1 MTADPLDLK
10 AQAENPADLL
20 PILAASI
27 VEYDSG
33 MVFIKHPFV
42 NELYFG
48 PALHAR
54 YNAQFEYK
62 QKATAKACAD
72 RQWHAVVFITE
83 RPWRFERLL
92 DIADEMTDAEFWTLV
107 SDVWQD
113 SENIRENQDEW
124 DELLRTDRPGRE
136 HMMTDEERAALA
148 ALPDRIT
155 VYQGHTDE
163 RDDGWSWTTDE
174 ATARFFARRFADFES
189 ATGIVTEAVI
199 NKSDVTAYLLG
210 RNEFEI
216 LIDPDL
222 VGDFVQA
229 HVL

>member
-1 MTADPLDLK
+1 MTADINDLR

-20 PILAASI
+20 PILEASI
-27 VEYDSG
+27 VEFESG

-62 QKATAKACAD
+62 QKATAKARAD
-72 RQWHAVVFITE
+72 RQWQ
-83 RPWRFERLL
+83 FERLL
-92 DIADEMTDAEFWTLV
+92 DIADEMTDAEFWELV

-113 SENIRENQDEW
+113 SENIRENQDQW
-124 DELLRTDRPGRE
+124 DDLLRTDRPGRE
-136 HMMTDEERAALA
+136 HMMTDVERAALDR
-148 ALPDRIT
+148 LPDRIT

-189 ATGIVTEAVI
+189 ATGIVTEAVV
-199 NKSDVTAYLLG
+199 NKSDVTAYLMG
-210 RNEFEI
+210 RSEFEI
-216 LIDPDL
+216 LIDPEL
-222 VGDFVQA
+222 VGDFVKA
-229 HVL
+229 DVL

>member
-1 MTADPLDLK
+1 MTADINDLR

-20 PILAASI
+20 PILEASI
-27 VEYDSG
+27 VEFESG

-62 QKATAKACAD
+62 QKATAKARAD

-92 DIADEMTDAEFWTLV
+92 DIADEMTDAEFWELV

-113 SENIRENQDEW
+113 SENIRENQDQW
-124 DELLRTDRPGRE
+124 DDLLRTDRPGRE
-136 HMMTDEERAALA
+136 HMMTDVERAALDR
-148 ALPDRIT
+148 LPDRIA

-189 ATGIVTEAVI
+189 ATGIVTEAVV
-199 NKSDVTAYLLG
+199 NKSDVTAYLMG
-210 RNEFEI
+210 RSEFEI
-216 LIDPDL
+216 LIDPEL
-222 VGDFVQA
+222 VGDFVKA
-229 HVL
+229 DVL